1 MHAQDLPENPL
12 VPRYLAE
19 YWARR
24 KFEGRENDWT

>member
-1 MHAQDLPENPL
+1 MQIPETIL

-24 KFEGRENDWT
+24 LYERRPKDFN